1 MRYGSLVPG
10 AEVIYQHA
18 EVSLIATRRP
28 ALFFRREAGGVK
40 SGQQPLSRRLFITG
54 GTVDLAGEEQTL
66 NKFALKRWLQ
76 IARVEEIV
84 LNSVAGRTIRAFSI
98 PCIER
103 TICICTSNG
112 RLVDIP
118 FG

>member
-1 MRYGSLVPG
+1 MTSAPWVPKNR
-10 AEVIYQHA
+10 
-18 EVSLIATRRP
+18 T
-28 ALFFRREAGGVK
+28 VK

-84 LNSVAGRTIRAFSI
+84 LNSVAWTDDPRILHPLHRADDLHLHI
-98 PCIER
+98 KR
-103 TICICTSNG
+103 
-112 RLVDIP
+112 
-118 FG
+118 

>member
-1 MRYGSLVPG
+1 MPSPL
-10 AEVIYQHA
+10 
-18 EVSLIATRRP
+18 
-28 ALFFRREAGGVK
+28 FRRETSSVK
-40 SGQQPLSRRLFITG
+40 TGQQTLSRSFFITG
-54 GTVDLAGEEQTL
+54 GAVDLTGEEQTL
-66 NKFALKRWLQ
+66 NEFALERRLQ

-112 RLVDIP
+112 RLVEMP